1 MRFEGTVPIRA
12 SRARVW
18 AFLTDPAQA
27 AQCAPGLEQLEL
39 KDDAHFALT
48 LRTGVGPVKG
58 RFIFDVTWLERRSPE
73 FAKVQA
79 RGKVPGSAVDMISSM
94 TLAEADDSSTTM
106 QWESEVK
113 ISGMIASVGARLLQ
127 GAAEKTTNELF
138 DCIRQK
144 LESPP

>member
-18 AFLTDPAQA
+18 AFLTDPEQA

-73 FAKVQA
+73 LAKVQA